1 MFGAAICPRAHCQ
14 PMAIS
19 ETPVLG
25 FPQPSILHMYH
36 TLKLKTNVCIE
47 QTCTALSGYRFGKG
61 RSILL
66 TKLIILLIFQVQ
78 LNAITYS
85 FIVLVKHRI
94 LIFFVL
100 VQNFLKFLEYA
111 FLEYDVS
118 LTLSFVPIKIISF

>member
-1 MFGAAICPRAHCQ
+1 M
-14 PMAIS
+14 
-19 ETPVLG
+19 
-25 FPQPSILHMYH
+25 
-36 TLKLKTNVCIE
+36 CIE